1 MITITAFDNTK
12 ENYGTDLP
20 LSAGIYLHGDAEDI
34 AGFDLCNVSEIPN
47 EHGLFCCE
55 IVIRERKHHGYMYY
69 WRANGC
75 DRGLVVFEDDLVS
88 QREAEELYHTRA
100 KNI

>member
-1 MITITAFDNTK
+1 MITVTAL
-12 ENYGTDLP
+12 ERYGNNLS
-20 LSAGIYLHGDAEDI
+20 LSAGIYLHGSAEEI
-34 AGFDLCNVSEIPN
+34 AGFDLCNVNRIPN

-55 IVIRERKHHGYMYY
+55 IVIRERKYHGYMYY

-75 DRGLVVFEDDLVS
+75 DRGLVVFEDDTVGK
-88 QREAEELYHTRA
+88 REAEEFYRVKA